1 MKTLFSTDQIHAR
14 DRFDFWHAVA
24 CNNLVDHDSRPQ
36 CRQTFHAKMQT
47 GDLAD
52 VGLVLFE
59 NAPMGISHTTHH
71 TRRMRADELFV
82 CRQAAGTLALDQ
94 NGREVLLEAGDVTL
108 LDPRLPYF
116 GRFSSNSSLLVLKVP
131 RRDLEARLGNPREM
145 TCHAIKGSQPENGLV
160 SAFLDMLPANAGNL
174 GAAAKDIVKNQA
186 LDLFSV
192 SWAQTMEGR
201 KPRVS
206 SARSLALLSLR
217 AAIDAR
223 LADPALDAQIVA
235 AAAGVSVRYANALL
249 AQQDMSIMRLVHAKR
264 LEQCQKALED
274 PLQTH
279 RMISEIA
286 YGWGFTDMTHF
297 ARRFKA
303 AYGLSPS
310 DWRRNAKGPRQ
321 HRPAQAS

>member
-286 YGWGFTDMTHF
+286 YGWGFTDMTYF

>member
-1 MKTLFSTDQIHAR
+1 
-14 DRFDFWHAVA
+14 
-24 CNNLVDHDSRPQ
+24 
-36 CRQTFHAKMQT
+36 
-47 GDLAD
+47 
-52 VGLVLFE
+52 
-59 NAPMGISHTTHH
+59 
-71 TRRMRADELFV
+71 
-82 CRQAAGTLALDQ
+82 
-94 NGREVLLEAGDVTL
+94 
-108 LDPRLPYF
+108 
-116 GRFSSNSSLLVLKVP
+116 
-131 RRDLEARLGNPREM
+131 
-145 TCHAIKGSQPENGLV
+145 
-160 SAFLDMLPANAGNL
+160 MLPAHAGNL

-223 LADPALDAQIVA
+223 LADPALDAEIVA

-279 RMISEIA
+279 RMISGIA
-286 YGWGFTDMTHF
+286 YGWGFSDMTHF
-297 ARRFKA
+297 ARRFRA

-310 DWRRNAKGPRQ
+310 DWRRNAKGLRQ
-321 HRPAQAS
+321 HGRPRRPDGYRTVAG

>member
-1 MKTLFSTDQIHAR
+1 VAFGSARSVLSLGPQSDKELLVKTLFSTDQVHAR

-24 CNNLVDHDSRPQ
+24 CNNLVDHDSRPE

-71 TRRMRADELFV
+71 TGRMQADELFI
-82 CRQAAGTLALDQ
+82 CRQ
-94 NGREVLLEAGDVTL
+94 EAGDVTL

-116 GRFSSNSSLLVLKVP
+116 GKFSSNSSLLVLKVL

-160 SAFLDMLPANAGNL
+160 SAFLDTLPAHAGNL

-192 SWAQTMEGR
+192 SWAQTMEGS

-223 LADPALDAQIVA
+223 LADPWSGREDCGCGRRRQRALRQ
-235 AAAGVSVRYANALL
+235 
-249 AQQDMSIMRLVHAKR
+249 
-264 LEQCQKALED
+264 
-274 PLQTH
+274 
-279 RMISEIA
+279 
-286 YGWGFTDMTHF
+286 
-297 ARRFKA
+297 RRA
-303 AYGLSPS
+303 C
-310 DWRRNAKGPRQ
+310 
-321 HRPAQAS
+321 